1 MLFSL
6 LVLETLSWIDDLLG
20 ADQRRLS
27 SSESIRDELGR
38 SVRSCDTL
46 ESAVFGAD
54 WRRVVARRRLR
65 PSSLSSR
72 SPRRRDRRS
81 HRRLFLSV
89 RSRTVGRSGSSR
101 RSCLGRLEN
110 GPTQGKPMELA
121 CFSCARRPV
130 GGTSAKRKCWSANS
144 VYSDSFRFE

>member
-6 LVLETLSWIDDLLG
+6 LVLETLLWIDDLLG

-54 WRRVVARRRLR
+54 
-65 PSSLSSR
+65 
-72 SPRRRDRRS
+72 
-81 HRRLFLSV
+81 
-89 RSRTVGRSGSSR
+89 
-101 RSCLGRLEN
+101 
-110 GPTQGKPMELA
+110 
-121 CFSCARRPV
+121 
-130 GGTSAKRKCWSANS
+130 
-144 VYSDSFRFE
+144 

>member
-6 LVLETLSWIDDLLG
+6 LVLETLLWIDDLLG

-38 SVRSCDTL
+38 SVRICDTL

-65 PSSLSSR
+65 PSSSSFVVFVL
-72 SPRRRDRRS
+72 RRDR
-81 HRRLFLSV
+81 HAV
-89 RSRTVGRSGSSR
+89 VIVVVIVVVVVV
-101 RSCLGRLEN
+101 
-110 GPTQGKPMELA
+110 
-121 CFSCARRPV
+121 ARRWRRGPLV
-130 GGTSAKRKCWSANS
+130 WVLSAVPFGRARKRPQSAPGFKSAPTPPKSTFFLKNT
-144 VYSDSFRFE
+144 